1 MKHPITVPVHDIHKR
16 QAMNLTRRCA
26 ALTCLLGLFSLQ
38 GLAET
43 WPAKPIRM
51 VVPFPAGGGTDI
63 VARDVTQRI
72 TTQAKW
78 NFVVD
83 NKPGSGGNLGID
95 TTAKAPADGY
105 TLVVGQTSN
114 LAINPTLYSK
124 LPYDPLKD
132 LAPIGL
138 IGEAPLVLVVAT
150 HSPYRSLAEVVKVA
164 KAQPQFLNF
173 GSPGN
178 GTVAHL
184 AAELFQRTAGIELT
198 HVPYKGAAQA
208 LTDVIGGQVQLYMSS
223 VPTLIGHIKNGKL
236 RALAVTSLQRVDD
249 LPQVPTVAE
258 SGYKGFEAV
267 TWFGVLGPAKLP
279 ATVVSGFNTEMNKAL
294 NSPDV
299 RKKLEDQG
307 LTVKTS
313 TPEQFGQLIRSDMD
327 KWSRVVKASGARAD

>member
-1 MKHPITVPVHDIHKR
+1 MTF
-16 QAMNLTRRCA
+16 TRRNA
-26 ALTCLLGLFSLQ
+26 LLASLLAVFSLTCL
-38 GLAET
+38 ADT
-43 WPAKPIRM
+43 WPSKPIRM

-63 VARDVTQRI
+63 VAREVSQKI
-72 TTQAKW
+72 TNTAKW

-95 TTAKAPADGY
+95 TAAKAPADGY
-105 TLVVGQTSN
+105 TFVVGQTSN

-124 LPYDPLKD
+124 LPYNPLSD
-132 LAPIGL
+132 LTPIGL
-138 IGEAPLVLVVAT
+138 IGEAPLVLVVAS
-150 HSPYRSLAEVVKVA
+150 HSPYRSLAEVVKAA

-208 LTDVIGGQVQLYMSS
+208 MTDVIGGQVQLYMSS

-267 TWFGVLGPAKLP
+267 TWFGALGPAKLP
-279 ATVVSGFNTEMNKAL
+279 PAVVNGFNTELNKAL
-294 NSPDV
+294 NSPDL

-307 LTVKTS
+307 LTIKTS
-313 TPEQFGQLIRSDMD
+313 TPEQFGQLIRTDID
-327 KWSRVVKASGARAD
+327 KWGRVVKASGARAD